1 MQGGTDMEKNITIRP
16 ERVSDY
22 QQVEDIIRQAFYNL
36 YTPGCTEHYPVSYTH
51 LTLPTNS
58 RV

>member
-22 QQVEDIIRQAFYNL
+22 QQVEDIIRQAL
-36 YTPGCTEHYPVSYTH
+36 K
-51 LTLPTNS
+51 
-58 RV
+58 RMMK